1 MFRTM
6 PLIVLSS
13 FVVVTSAA
21 GQQQQASET
30 GRMLRP
36 LLITHVVADLNK
48 SITFYREGMD
58 LAVVSRP
65 APLADSA
72 LVKKL
77 AIIRP
82 GATAR
87 SATLAIPGSN
97 LQTRR
102 AGRATRKRHRC
113 TCARDGASGR

>member
-21 GQQQQASET
+21 GQQQQAPET

-48 SITFYREGMD
+48 SITFYREGTACD
-58 LAVVSRP
+58 VLSEAGLRSSRP
-65 APLADSA
+65 LPPTF
-72 LVKKL
+72 
-77 AIIRP
+77 R
-82 GATAR
+82 
-87 SATLAIPGSN
+87 
-97 LQTRR
+97 
-102 AGRATRKRHRC
+102 
-113 TCARDGASGR
+113 